1 MSTYHVLYN
10 PLSGNGRGQA
20 QVMELKEKMKS
31 DELQFHDIT
40 KIGAYPEFLASLPK
54 EDKILISGGDGTLHK
69 FVNDMDE
76 AVKDWDIYYN
86 ATGSGNDFLTDLGKT
101 KEDCPI
107 LVNEY
112 IRDLPKV
119 TINGKTTR
127 FMNNVGFGIDGYCCE
142 EGDKLRAKSDKPI
155 NYTSIAIQGLL
166 FKFKPANAV
175 VIVDG
180 VKHEYKKVWL
190 APTMKG
196 RYYGGGM
203 KITPDQNRLDA
214 DRKVSFATMYGS
226 GKLKTLMVFPSIFK
240 GEHVKHTEMVEII
253 EGHEIEVTFDRPI
266 AAQIDGETI
275 VGVTNYKVSA
285 K

>member
-31 DELQFHDIT
+31 DELQFHDVT
-40 KIGAYPEFLASLPK
+40 KIGAYPEFFATLPK

-86 ATGSGNDFLTDLGKT
+86 ATGSGNDFLTDIGKT

>member
-1 MSTYHVLYN
+1 MSKYHVLYN

-20 QVMELKEKMKS
+20 QAMELKEKMKS
-31 DELQFHDIT
+31 DELQFHDVT
-40 KIGAYPEFLASLPK
+40 KIGAYPEFLATLPK
-54 EDKILISGGDGTLHK
+54 EDKILITGGDGTLHK

-203 KITPDQNRLDA
+203 KITPNQNRLDA

-275 VGVTNYKVSA
+275 IGVTNYKVSA

>member
-40 KIGAYPEFLASLPK
+40 KIGAYPEFLATLPK

-86 ATGSGNDFLTDLGKT
+86 ATGSGNDFLTDIGKT

-203 KITPDQNRLDA
+203 KITPNQNRLDA

-275 VGVTNYKVSA
+275 IGVTNYKVSA